1 VKYQTS
7 SAQQQSSAKVS
18 AYADA
23 LFVRDN
29 LFLPGGGQRRL
40 VNPFLRRTGFEGP
53 PRGPEFFEVSM
64 LLNVAFLVAT
74 HGGDGLPPPVGS
86 LHPVMIDIIVV
97 R

>member
-1 VKYQTS
+1 MKHQTS
-7 SAQQQSSAKVS
+7 SAQQQSATKVS

-40 VNPFLRRTGFEGP
+40 VNL
-53 PRGPEFFEVSM
+53 FF
-64 LLNVAFLVAT
+64 
-74 HGGDGLPPPVGS
+74 
-86 LHPVMIDIIVV
+86 